1 MALIYRERLD
11 IGPESPQI
19 MVGTH
24 VFHQEP
30 YPPLRDRGI
39 LICGI
44 SEGRDFFEVERV
56 DTPWHVLAFCLSGH
70 GEVFTP
76 DGVRRGFG
84 AGQLALMPQ
93 GVHSG
98 YRRIGEAPMLHVW
111 FLLYCSSRWDYLNRA
126 QPAIFNSQ
134 DGAALADAVRQF
146 HREVLRFNLG
156 DTRSLAAPA
165 LDYLCLLLE
174 RATKAF
180 SATLGWA
187 EQLEQLFSH
196 VQKNL
201 AQDWSNAALA
211 AQLHI
216 TTTHLHRL
224 CTQHLGETPN
234 KIVFRMKMN
243 QAKELLMHGN
253 SVSDVARVTGYQ
265 EIASFSRR
273 FSQHFGYNPSQ
284 VLSKHLSSAGHQ
296 QIWE

>member
-11 IGPESPQI
+11 IGPDSPQI

-24 VFHQEP
+24 VFHKEP

-56 DTPWHVLAFCLSGH
+56 DTPWHVLAFCLTGR

-76 DGVRRGFG
+76 DGVKRGFG

-98 YRRIGEAPMLHVW
+98 YRRIGDAPMLHVW
-111 FLLYCSSRWDYLNRA
+111 FLLHCTSRWDFLNRA
-126 QPAIFNSQ
+126 QPAIFHSQ
-134 DGAALADAVRQF
+134 DGTALLDALRQF
-146 HREVLRFNLG
+146 HREVLRFNTG
-156 DTRSLAAPA
+156 DATSLAVPA
-165 LDYLCLLLE
+165 LDYLCLQLE
-174 RATKAF
+174 RATKAL
-180 SATLGWA
+180 SSKQGWS
-187 EQLEQLFSH
+187 EQLEQLFAH
-196 VQKNL
+196 AQKNL
-201 AQDWSNAALA
+201 QHDWSNAALA

-243 QAKELLMHGN
+243 QAKELLMHGI
-253 SVSDVARVTGYQ
+253 SVGEVARITGYQ

-273 FSQHFGYNPSQ
+273 FRQHFGYNPSQ
-284 VLSKHLSSAGHQ
+284 VLGKHLASAGHQ
-296 QIWE
+296 QIWD

>member
-11 IGPESPQI
+11 VGSAIPQI

-24 VFHQEP
+24 VFHKEP

-44 SEGRDFFEVERV
+44 SDGSEPFEVERI
-56 DTPWHVLAFCLSGH
+56 DTPWHVLAFCLGGS

-76 DGVRRGFG
+76 DGQCRAIN

-93 GVHSG
+93 GIHSG
-98 YRRIGEAPMLHVW
+98 YRRTGTAAMPHVW
-111 FLLYCSSRWDYLNRA
+111 FLLYHHARWDHLNQV
-126 QPAIFNSQ
+126 QPSILASQ
-134 DGAALADAVRQF
+134 EGLVLQDALRQF
-146 HREVLRFNLG
+146 HRETQRFNAG
-156 DTRSLAAPA
+156 DPANFAVQA
-165 LDYLCLLLE
+165 LDFLCLTLE
-174 RATKAF
+174 RAIKPLHPR
-180 SATLGWA
+180 LGWP
-187 EQLEQLFSH
+187 EQLQQMFAH

-201 AQDWSNAALA
+201 NQDWDNTALA

-224 CTQHLGETPN
+224 CSQHLQETPN

-243 QAKELLMHGN
+243 QAKELLMHGD
-253 SVSDVARVTGYQ
+253 SVGNVARISGYQ

-273 FSQHFGYNPSQ
+273 FRQYFGYNPSQ
-284 VLSKHLSSAGHQ
+284 VLSKHAASRGNE
-296 QIWE
+296 QIWY

>member
-24 VFHQEP
+24 VFHKEP

-56 DTPWHVLAFCLSGH
+56 DTPWHVLAFCLTGR

-76 DGVRRGFG
+76 DGVTRGFG

-98 YRRIGEAPMLHVW
+98 YRRIGEAQMLHVW
-111 FLLYCSSRWDYLNRA
+111 FLLYRHSRWDDLNGK
-126 QPAIFNSQ
+126 QPAILASAE
-134 DGAALADAVRQF
+134 GEALFDAMRQF
-146 HREVLRFNLG
+146 HRETQRFNAGEPGNLAVQ
-156 DTRSLAAPA
+156 SLDFLCLA
-165 LDYLCLLLE
+165 LDRALLPL
-174 RATKAF
+174 R
-180 SATLGWA
+180 STLGW
-187 EQLEQLFSH
+187 LEQLQQMFTH

-201 AQDWSNAALA
+201 DQVWDNAALA
-211 AQLHI
+211 KQLHI
-216 TTTHLHRL
+216 TITHLHRL

-243 QAKELLMHGN
+243 QAKELLMHGI
-253 SVSDVARVTGYQ
+253 SVGEVARITGYQ

-273 FSQHFGYNPSQ
+273 FRQHFGYNPSQ
-284 VLSKHLSSAGHQ
+284 VLSKHLASAGHQ

>member
-11 IGPESPQI
+11 IGSESPQI

-24 VFHQEP
+24 VFHKEP

-39 LICGI
+39 LLCGI
-44 SEGRDFFEVERV
+44 SEGQAFFEVERV
-56 DTPWHVLAFCLSGH
+56 DAPWHVLAFCLTGS

-76 DGVRRGFG
+76 DGSTHTFA

-98 YRRIGEAPMLHVW
+98 YRRKGEQAMQHVW

-156 DTRSLAAPA
+156 DTHSLAVPA

-174 RATKAF
+174 RATQALNAKR
-180 SATLGWA
+180 GWA
-187 EQLEQLFSH
+187 EQLEQLFAH

-201 AQDWSNAALA
+201 QQDWSNAALA

-224 CTQHLGETPN
+224 CIQHLGETPN
-234 KIVFRMKMN
+234 KIVFRLIMN
-243 QAKELLMHGN
+243 QAKQLLMHGA
-253 SVSDVARVTGYQ
+253 SVGEVARISGYQ

-273 FSQHFGYNPSQ
+273 FRQHFGYNPSQ
-284 VLSKHLSSAGHQ
+284 VLSKHIASAGHQ
-296 QIWE
+296 QIWT